1 MIGTFERLEDGNQ
14 SEGSVPDANH
24 SESSDSE
31 HTLVEHGQL
40 NGGRGRALY
49 CGYYNMHSIKGCP
62 NESSRQRHR
71 CRYCD
76 ILCCVE
82 RCIVGPNGICRQC
95 KRAWP
100 NETNGGFAIRA
111 ADGVGHR
118 GSSSSV
124 DIGDKGKGKGKDK
137 GRRSRSRSREPRL
150 VVVKLPTGQSWTF
163 QGSPDTSVQYIKAQ
177 LAMRIGLPVDSQ
189 DLTLS
194 LPDSA
199 TLEDL
204 CQRLGSD
211 DRRIANLV
219 LLPVYV

>member
-1 MIGTFERLEDGNQ
+1 M
-14 SEGSVPDANH
+14 
-24 SESSDSE
+24 
-31 HTLVEHGQL
+31 
-40 NGGRGRALY
+40 GG
-49 CGYYNMHSIKGCP
+49 
-62 NESSRQRHR
+62 
-71 CRYCD
+71 D
-76 ILCCVE
+76 
-82 RCIVGPNGICRQC
+82 
-95 KRAWP
+95 
-100 NETNGGFAIRA
+100 F
-111 ADGVGHR
+111 
-118 GSSSSV
+118 
-124 DIGDKGKGKGKDK
+124 GDKGKGKGKGKAK